1 MAMSKEELWTKRMR
15 AFERSGLSRRAW
27 CAQEKVALSTL
38 DYWRL
43 KLGTTG
49 ELKPSLVP
57 VVVADSQVPVSGR
70 IEVSLGGVQLRLPAT
85 VDAAWLCSLLRGLR

>member
-1 MAMSKEELWTKRMR
+1 MSKEELWAKRVR

-43 KLGTTG
+43 KVGTG
-49 ELKPSLVP
+49 ELKPALVP
-57 VVVADSQVPVSGR
+57 VVVVDSQVPVSGR
-70 IEVSLGGVQLRLPAT
+70 IEVILGDVQLRLPAT
-85 VDAAWLCSLLRGLR
+85 VDAAWLCNLLRGLR